1 MSNVSTVPTGLPSPP
16 PAEAHKRNPR
26 DIARIVAALII
37 VGLLIAF
44 VVENSEQVNV
54 HFVFFSH
61 RVSLIW
67 ALVIAA
73 VLGVLADR
81 LFLWRRRRTR
91 SEKAARR

>member
-1 MSNVSTVPTGLPSPP
+1 MSIVSTVPTGLPSPP
-16 PAEAHKRNPR
+16 APEAHKRNPR
-26 DIARIVAALII
+26 DIARIVAALVI

-67 ALVIAA
+67 ALVVAA
-73 VLGVLADR
+73 ILGALADR
-81 LFLWRRRRTR
+81 LFLWRRRRHK
-91 SEKAARR
+91 SQKAEMG

>member
-1 MSNVSTVPTGLPSPP
+1 MSIVSTVPTGLPSPP
-16 PAEAHKRNPR
+16 APEAHERNPR
-26 DIARIVAALII
+26 DIARIVAALVI

-67 ALVIAA
+67 ALVVAA
-73 VLGVLADR
+73 ILGALADR
-81 LFLWRRRRTR
+81 LFLWRRRRHK
-91 SEKAARR
+91 SQKAEMG